1 MPLPEDVF
9 PRERQPR
16 MKPIILGESASR
28 GSASP
33 TLPPLVSSDIPDNIS
48 IESSDAQLMMRAHD
62 QSVRYESA
70 NRPIKITTDTGSEFQ
85 SRLIDVNMEKG
96 IFQLHDDLT
105 IYTNNS
111 LIRAGAAEFDWK
123 AEEGSFSDIRV
134 KTFDILIQAKKGSYL
149 TDEKGVKYMK
159 LEHASFSTHD
169 IKDPSFWLG
178 FEEMIVYPGDRIKA
192 KGLSVGGENGLSRV
206 PLLSYIPINHS
217 LNPKEGYLPLPGS
230 RSIWGLYLLN
240 RYGILLGN
248 RRVEDFMP
256 TADYILIN
264 KLDYRERRGFGIGI
278 DIEQE
283 SHTKKFK
290 AATGLSL
297 YYTDDKDSQHNPTS
311 LPRPHIDSQRYR
323 IAYQDIWEI
332 PALYDSGSQWVVKSN
347 INILSDS
354 RFLSDFEEELSKNN
368 DKPDNT
374 VAVVKRD
381 SYSESSAFLRFD
393 PNNYYTTDERIEMSY
408 YRARQPIK
416 HSPISY
422 ETRNSISYMRQRVS
436 LDERLFY
443 EQQLKQVTDSS
454 ARDYYT
460 RLLNEDSYLRISSIH
475 ELTTSFKIAKIF
487 NVVPKLGLA
496 YNGYYGFQDLADD
509 TRFSAYFAT
518 DISMKMQRHFSSVQ
532 SNYFKIDGL
541 THIFQPYVSYS
552 YQSLSSSDPLVP
564 QVNAWTT
571 SVGNSASIPMPLDLN
586 GYSGADG
593 WNDWSTVRIGFQNYL
608 TTKYDGEVRRLL
620 RWNTFFNIN
629 LMNSDRLGEY
639 SNLYSVLELKPSE
652 RLHIESD
659 IQVPIIASDDDYMA
673 TTHTVS
679 YQALRWLEVELGHRY
694 NSNDALQYESQQ
706 FNWRLNMRISEN
718 YSFSSN
724 MYVDMSLDSIP
735 LQQYSIFRNM
745 GAWHMGGTLFFRDN
759 GGVKET
765 GFGISFSLIET
776 GMSAPINFF

>member
-9 PRERQPR
+9 PAERQPTVR
-16 MKPIILGESASR
+16 PIALGGEVAR

-33 TLPPLVSSDIPDNIS
+33 TLPPLVSSEIPDNIS
-48 IESSDAQLMMRAHD
+48 IESSEAKLTMGADD
-62 QSVRYESA
+62 QSVCYEST
-70 NRPIKITTDTGSEFQ
+70 RLPIKITTSTGSEFQ
-85 SRLIDVNMEKG
+85 SRQIDVNMEKG

-105 IYTNNS
+105 IYANNS
-111 LIRAGAAEFDWK
+111 LIRAGAAEFNWK
-123 AEEGSFSDIRV
+123 DEEGSFSDIRV
-134 KTFDILIQAKKGSYL
+134 KTFDILIRAKKGSYL
-149 TDEKGVKYMK
+149 TDEDGVKYMK

-192 KGLSVGGENGLSRV
+192 KGLSVGGENGYSRV

-256 TADYILIN
+256 TADYILVN
-264 KLDYRERRGFGIGI
+264 KLDYRERRGLGVGI
-278 DIEQE
+278 DLEQE
-283 SHTKKFK
+283 SHANKYK

-297 YYTDDKDSQHNPTS
+297 YYADDKDPQHNPTS
-311 LPRPHIDSQRYR
+311 LPRPYIDPHRYR

-332 PALYDSGSQWVVKSN
+332 PTVFDNQSHWRVKAN
-347 INILSDS
+347 INMLSDS

-374 VAVVKRD
+374 LAVVKRNT
-381 SYSESSAFLRFD
+381 YSEASVFLRFD

-416 HSPISY
+416 RSAISY

-436 LDERLFY
+436 LEEKLLY
-443 EQQLKQVTDSS
+443 EQQLSQVSDAS
-454 ARDYYT
+454 ARDYYL
-460 RLLNEDSYLRISSIH
+460 RLLNEDSYFRVSSIH
-475 ELTTSFKIAKIF
+475 ELTTSFKVAKIF
-487 NVVPKLGLA
+487 NVVPKVGVA
-496 YNGYYGFQDLADD
+496 YNGYYGFQDLSDD
-509 TRFSAYFAT
+509 TRLSAYFAT
-518 DISMKMQRHFSSVQ
+518 DISMKMQRHFTSVR
-532 SNYFKIDGL
+532 SDYFKIDGL

-552 YQSLSSSDPLVP
+552 YQNLSSSDSLVP
-564 QVNAWTT
+564 QVNAWTS
-571 SVGNSASIPMPLDLN
+571 SVGNSTSIPMPLDLN

-593 WNDWSTVRIGFQNYL
+593 WTDWSTVRIGFQNFL

-629 LMNSDRLGEY
+629 LQNNDSLGEY

-652 RLHIESD
+652 RLRIESD
-659 IQVPIIASDDDYMA
+659 IQVPIIASDNDYLA

-694 NSNDALQYESQQ
+694 NSNEALQYESQQ
-706 FNWRLNMRISEN
+706 FNWRLNMRINEN

-735 LQQYSIFRNM
+735 LQQYSVFRKM
-745 GAWHMGGTLFFRDN
+745 GAWHVGGTLFFRDN